1 MSNRL
6 YSQSVELFN
15 QRKLDKS
22 LKNFK
27 KLSNIYPKN
36 ENIMNYL
43 ALNYI
48 FLSQFN
54 NATLV
59 LKELITLNNQ
69 NVGYYLNLSYC
80 YENMNDFEQAINN
93 YKFAIQNIPNE
104 AQLHINLASIYKYQR
119 KFDEAENVLKKSLY
133 LNSYKL
139 FSTLAGIYADQNKFD
154 QVMEF
159 SKKALDLNQSDFIAL
174 NNIAKVYMEEKNFEE
189 ASKYLGKALH
199 IEQNNFLI
207 HLNLGTLY
215 KNLNQLDKAKDHYN
229 KSISINPKAYDA
241 YLYKSLIELSENN
254 FLDGW
259 KNYEFRWFKQA
270 ERISI
275 TKPKWDGKKLNQK
288 IIIWGEQG
296 LGEQILFT
304 SILPELEQSFER
316 IILVIDEKLKLI
328 YQESFPN
335 IKIFIP
341 EDEWSKEEF
350 DCHLPI
356 GSLGKFFRNDVQSF
370 PNRNNFLKTNAINDR
385 GTNLKCGLSW
395 KSVNSVEGD
404 LKSIE
409 LENLLPILKNKNLDF
424 YNIQY
429 TNEKENI
436 DQFNK
441 QYNLKIQNIQ
451 GLDTFNDLHGLSKY
465 LKSFDFIITI
475 SNTTAHLAG
484 SLGVPTLLMLP
495 KNIGKLWYWNNSIDS
510 KSMWYPSVRIF
521 KQNVENDWNTVI
533 LEINRYIQDYFYN

>member
-159 SKKALDLNQSDFIAL
+159 SKKALELNHQ
-174 NNIAKVYMEEKNFEE
+174 
-189 ASKYLGKALH
+189 
-199 IEQNNFLI
+199 
-207 HLNLGTLY
+207 TL
-215 KNLNQLDKAKDHYN
+215 
-229 KSISINPKAYDA
+229 
-241 YLYKSLIELSENN
+241 
-254 FLDGW
+254 
-259 KNYEFRWFKQA
+259 
-270 ERISI
+270 
-275 TKPKWDGKKLNQK
+275 
-288 IIIWGEQG
+288 
-296 LGEQILFT
+296 
-304 SILPELEQSFER
+304 
-316 IILVIDEKLKLI
+316 
-328 YQESFPN
+328 
-335 IKIFIP
+335 
-341 EDEWSKEEF
+341 
-350 DCHLPI
+350 
-356 GSLGKFFRNDVQSF
+356 
-370 PNRNNFLKTNAINDR
+370 
-385 GTNLKCGLSW
+385 
-395 KSVNSVEGD
+395 
-404 LKSIE
+404 
-409 LENLLPILKNKNLDF
+409 
-424 YNIQY
+424 
-429 TNEKENI
+429 
-436 DQFNK
+436 
-441 QYNLKIQNIQ
+441 
-451 GLDTFNDLHGLSKY
+451 
-465 LKSFDFIITI
+465 
-475 SNTTAHLAG
+475 
-484 SLGVPTLLMLP
+484 
-495 KNIGKLWYWNNSIDS
+495 
-510 KSMWYPSVRIF
+510 
-521 KQNVENDWNTVI
+521 
-533 LEINRYIQDYFYN
+533 